1 VDRRPFVLILVLTT
15 ALVAACSG
23 TGTTPAP
30 ATPTPATGAAAAVQ
44 LAQTLPAQVGSVAL
58 DRQPLTAAQIADLA
72 DYKDI
77 VGGLANLGK
86 QPEDLVAATATDP
99 TGASDLRIMAF
110 QIVGV
115 GQGVLSQFTF
125 AWQNS
130 LSGATVTQT
139 NIGRPVTMVSQQGM
153 APIYYYGTAD
163 KVYMVQTAD
172 QALAQ
177 QALTALPS

>member
-1 VDRRPFVLILVLTT
+1 VNRRPLASIVVLATVIL
-15 ALVAACSG
+15 AACSSAG
-23 TGTTPAP
+23 STPTP
-30 ATPTPATGAAAAVQ
+30 PTPTPATGAAAAVQ
-44 LAQTLPAQVGSVAL
+44 LAQTLPAQVGSVTL

-86 QPEDLVAATATDP
+86 QPDDLVAATATDP

-115 GQGVLSQFTF
+115 GQGVLTQFTF

-130 LSGATVTQT
+130 LTGATVTQT
-139 NIGRPVTMVSQQGM
+139 NIGRPVTMVSQQGT

-163 KVYMVQTAD
+163 KIYMVQTAD